1 MIGSYILDKQEKE
14 ESVFG
19 FKHHNLTQVLESEV
33 LYDLLN
39 AIHEHKYVS
48 LKTSRNRIKV
58 LPLSIFVSVQDGRQ
72 YLIAYI
78 CQSKKM
84 YSFDMMTSQ

>member
-1 MIGSYILDKQEKE
+1 ME
-14 ESVFG
+14 
-19 FKHHNLTQVLESEV
+19 QVLESEV

-58 LPLSIFVSVQDGRQ
+58 LPFADFVILKLHNFTSMFVKIYNFPCSIW
-72 YLIAYI
+72 
-78 CQSKKM
+78 
-84 YSFDMMTSQ
+84 